1 MSGPTQR
8 TSIELYRD
16 LLRLIHHIAPG
27 SSSKSLALRTLVRS
41 EFDKSKSLSPSSP
54 SDAVQIEALK
64 ANAVR
69 ALSNYMLYEGGI
81 QDRGKG
87 GKLGKAMDSFHKRS
101 LDGMTAGERDPQRQQ
116 QSGSEDDGRRKGS

>member
-16 LLRLIHHIAPG
+16 LLRLINHIAPG
-27 SSSKSLALRTLVRS
+27 SSPKSLALRTMIRS
-41 EFDKSKSLSPSSP
+41 EFDKSKHLSPEK
-54 SDAVQIEALK
+54 DAAQIEMLK

-87 GKLGKAMDSFHKRS
+87 GKLGLAMDSFHRRS
-101 LDGMTAGERDPQRQQ
+101 LDGMTRSTNNKTQKTTREENDADSNE
-116 QSGSEDDGRRKGS
+116 S